1 MPGRFLPLR
10 ELKPLVAEGKAR
22 GRRVVLCNGLFD
34 LLHAG
39 HVRYLQA
46 AAARGDLLV
55 VALNDDAAAARL
67 KGPSRPFMP
76 LAERAELLCALAC
89 VDYVTAFGGES
100 VEEVLR
106 ALVPH
111 VHAKGT
117 DYTAETLPEREIDRA
132 LGIEIAIVG
141 DPKEHSTTDL
151 AARIRSAAK
160 G

>member
-1 MPGRFLPLR
+1 MAGRFLPLQ
-10 ELKPLVAEGKAR
+10 ELAPIVAAEKSR

-39 HVRYLQA
+39 HVRYLKA

-67 KGPSRPFMP
+67 KGPSRPYMP

-89 VDYVTAFGGES
+89 VDYVTAFSGDS
-100 VEEVLR
+100 VEEALR

-117 DYTAETLPEREIDRA
+117 DYTPQNLPEREVDRA

-141 DPKEHSTTDL
+141 DPKDHSTTGL
-151 AARIRSAAK
+151 AARVRSAAK